1 MTTGG
6 ASVTVSHETVTVLG
20 SAVHVA
26 RVHGDSAPVV
36 LCGGLGS
43 SWHDWVDVLTLL
55 GDAGCSA
62 FALDRPGFGDSEP
75 RPGDVPT
82 VAGEA
87 RRIVAVLDALGLTRP
102 AVLVG
107 HSMAGFYVE
116 GAARLEPDRVGGL
129 VLLDSSVEKSPGAL
143 IPRRLRMPAARALA
157 RTSSA
162 VGLQALGA
170 DAVRHLVVRAVPP
183 DGYPPERID
192 ELRRLYREPAYLE
205 AATVEYFAYA
215 DLAVEL
221 NRLRRAT
228 PRPDVPVVVA
238 AAHTS
243 HRTPWGA
250 RWIRKQRRLAS
261 YLGGRFVV
269 VSPSHHHVMIDQ
281 PAVVVRTVDA
291 VLRDASGR
299 A

>member
-1 MTTGG
+1 M
-6 ASVTVSHETVTVLG
+6 SESTVSHETVTVLG

-26 RVHGDSAPVV
+26 RVHGRSAPVV

-55 GDAGCSA
+55 GEAGRTA

-75 RPGDVPT
+75 RRGEVPT

-87 RRIVAVLDALGLTRP
+87 RRIVAVLDALGLQEP

-116 GAARLEPDRVGGL
+116 GAARLDPERVGGL
-129 VLLDSSVEKSPGAL
+129 ILLDSSVEKSPGAL
-143 IPRRLRMPAARALA
+143 IPRRLRMPAARILA
-157 RTSSA
+157 RASSA
-162 VGLQALGA
+162 VGLQTLGA

-192 ELRRLYREPAYLE
+192 ELRRLYREPDYLE

-221 NRLRRAT
+221 NRLRRRT
-228 PRPDVPVVVA
+228 PTPDVPVVVA
-238 AAHTS
+238 AAHTA
-243 HRTPWGA
+243 HPTPWGA
-250 RWIRKQRRLAS
+250 RWIRKQQRLAS
-261 YLGGRFVV
+261 YLGGRFTVIA
-269 VSPSHHHVMIDQ
+269 PSHHHVMIDQ
-281 PAVVVRTVDA
+281 PVVVAQAIDE
-291 VLRDASGR
+291 VLEEARR
-299 A
+299 RK